1 MEKIFE
7 QLERELSKEMR
18 EKSKC
23 VRFEYTKLSYVD
35 FSSN

>member
-7 QLERELSKEMR
+7 QLERELSKEIR
-18 EKSKC
+18 DKSKC
-23 VRFEYTKLSYVD
+23 VRFEYDIVLYVD